1 MPKHHEMTRDQLS
14 GVLLS
19 YIGVAADILEFV
31 TETIKDVEIRCDMTV
46 VYRVITYKLNTLLTR
61 FFIESVDRFLKIIG
75 RFDEEDCEINLNY

>member
-1 MPKHHEMTRDQLS
+1 MLFVLILGRWVMPKHHEMTRDQLS

-46 VYRVITYKLNTLLTR
+46 VYSAFKKV
-61 FFIESVDRFLKIIG
+61 F
-75 RFDEEDCEINLNY
+75 